1 MATIGFLTP
10 YKHLPNFCKSI
21 KGRFKDL
28 NLRDIKRNDIKIFQG
43 IDYLF
48 AAPNYLNYILEEED
62 IEGMNLKGI
71 ISPSTG
77 INHINITSKPVY
89 SIKND
94 SILEEITSTAEH
106 NLFLILS
113 LVRNSNK
120 IEELS
125 TKTLGI
131 LGYGRLGKMLY
142 SICEN
147 IFKDIKISD
156 DSYTDD
162 DFFEKTDILSINI
175 NLEDRNIDYINK
187 EYINKF
193 KKNILIVNTARG
205 EVVNEDDILDTITE
219 GKVLGYGTDVIKEEH
234 TPKATNLKIT
244 SDPRIIRT
252 PHVGGT
258 AISAQEKAYSRV
270 IEKIDKI

>member
-89 SIKND
+89 SIRND

>member
-28 NLRDIKRNDIKIFQG
+28 NLKDIKRNDIKIFQG

-77 INHINITSKPVY
+77 INHINITSKPIY

-113 LVRNSNK
+113 LVRNSDK

-147 IFKDIKISD
+147 IFKDVKISD

-175 NLEDRNIDYINK
+175 NLEDRNIDFINK
-187 EYINKF
+187 DYINKF

-205 EVVNEDDILDTITE
+205 EVVDENDILDTITE

-258 AISAQEKAYSRV
+258 AISAQEKAYKRV
-270 IEKIDKI
+270 IEKLN

>member
-234 TPKATNLKIT
+234 TPKATI
-244 SDPRIIRT
+244 
-252 PHVGGT
+252 
-258 AISAQEKAYSRV
+258 
-270 IEKIDKI
+270 

>member
-10 YKHLPNFCKSI
+10 YKHLPDFCKFI
-21 KGRFKDL
+21 KGKFKDL
-28 NLRDIKRNDIKIFQG
+28 NLRKINRNEIKIFKG

-48 AAPNYLNYILEEED
+48 AAPNYLNYILEEKD

-77 INHINITSKPVY
+77 TNHINIKSKPVY
-89 SIKND
+89 DIKND
-94 SILEEITSTAEH
+94 PILEDITSTAEH

-113 LVRNSNK
+113 LIRNSNK

-131 LGYGRLGKMLY
+131 LGYGRLGKMLHNI
-142 SICEN
+142 SKN

-156 DSYTDD
+156 DSFTDD

-205 EVVNEDDILDTITE
+205 EVVDEDAILDCITE

-252 PHVGGT
+252 PHVGGI
-258 AISAQEKAYSRV
+258 AISAQEKAYKRV
-270 IEKIDKI
+270 IEKLS

>member
-28 NLRDIKRNDIKIFQG
+28 NLKDIKRNDIKIFQG

-77 INHINITSKPVY
+77 INHINITSKPIY

-113 LVRNSNK
+113 LVRNSDK

-147 IFKDIKISD
+147 IFKDVKISD

-175 NLEDRNIDYINK
+175 NLEDRNIDFINK
-187 EYINKF
+187 DYINKF
-193 KKNILIVNTARG
+193 KKNILFVNTARG
-205 EVVNEDDILDTITE
+205 EVVDENDILDTITE

-258 AISAQEKAYSRV
+258 AISAQEKAYKRV
-270 IEKIDKI
+270 IEKLN